1 MLLWNNYALLSR
13 NRICREYAHFLSPF
27 LLRFD
32 SDKWDLTQTWLRY
45 LSQKMAGKA
54 SAGDTIARHY
64 QQNICHPIARQCH
77 DAQLQKHSECCSGSF
92 GLKLPYDPTCVFR
105 INIPHKLVSKSP
117 PDWHIRLDWLSRED
131 DWAENVVIYTLFWVW
146 SFQGRLRRFYRK
158 HWHDNFGHYSVGGG
172 LESQN
177 DFSSLKWRGWVGSP
191 TWKSPQKPIFIG
203 PRYTWGPIY
212 GSGCLWVLHSLW
224 LT

>member
-158 HWHDNFGHYSVGGG
+158 HWHDNFGHYFVGGG
-172 LESQN
+172 PESQN
-177 DFSSLKWRGWVGSP
+177 DFSGPKMTFLVPYDEGGTDPQRVPILGTGSL
-191 TWKSPQKPIFIG
+191 F
-203 PRYTWGPIY
+203 
-212 GSGCLWVLHSLW
+212 
-224 LT
+224 